1 MAGKHP
7 DLLGTDPRP
16 LFFPVTNAGV
26 LGLEPPEDRH
36 GISLRTW
43 VRSLAGM
50 QKEALVINGAT
61 GKAWR
66 FASDEG
72 AYLAGHDIGPCPLS
86 FLTTGMVA
94 SYMNEITALAASRG
108 AEIRNIRLILD
119 SYYSIQ

>member
-1 MAGKHP
+1 
-7 DLLGTDPRP
+7 
-16 LFFPVTNAGV
+16 
-26 LGLEPPEDRH
+26 
-36 GISLRTW
+36 
-43 VRSLAGM
+43 M

-108 AEIRNIRLILD
+108 ADCWSGPAASWWPTTRRAV
-119 SYYSIQ
+119 